1 MYTKYYTADIVPLL
15 PASKQHVGVFTAGD
29 VLFDWTEVLV
39 PKGTSRIIGAAMQVR
54 PKGNAA
60 VAANNFGAFLVFS
73 KTNTQSLGIVNSSP
87 FTVPTNDLLGF
98 LELEDAT
105 SYPNSTLKSTTIG
118 LAGRSSKDVG
128 QQAFLINPS
137 ENVNAGF
144 DRVYVAAIANG
155 AFFFGASL
163 NAIAEDT
170 AADAAASKVITMD
183 GTGMNVQQHF
193 IPGDILHT
201 GTTVGETP
209 IDTLIGT
216 VESVAEDE
224 LTMTAVSPALLVDGD
239 ILYNIN
245 PIRISLFFEK

>member
-1 MYTKYYTADIVPLL
+1 MYTKYFTTDIAPLL
-15 PASKQHVGVFTAGD
+15 PASKQHIGAFTIGD

-39 PKGTSRIIGAAMQVR
+39 PKGTSKVIGAAMQVR

-60 VAANNFGAFLVFS
+60 VTANIFGAFLVFS
-73 KTNTQSLGIVNSSP
+73 KTNTQSLGVVNSAP
-87 FTVPTNDLLGF
+87 LKVPTNDLMGF
-98 LELEDAT
+98 LEFEDASSFT
-105 SYPNSTLKSTTIG
+105 PSVLKSTTIG

-128 QQAFLINPS
+128 QQALLINPA

-144 DRVYVAAIANG
+144 DRIYVGGIAAG

-170 AADAAASKVITMD
+170 AAGATASQVITMD
-183 GTGMNVQQHF
+183 GTGMNVQEHF

-216 VESVAEDE
+216 VESVADDE

-239 ILYNIN
+239 ILYL
-245 PIRISLFFEK
+245 SLIHI